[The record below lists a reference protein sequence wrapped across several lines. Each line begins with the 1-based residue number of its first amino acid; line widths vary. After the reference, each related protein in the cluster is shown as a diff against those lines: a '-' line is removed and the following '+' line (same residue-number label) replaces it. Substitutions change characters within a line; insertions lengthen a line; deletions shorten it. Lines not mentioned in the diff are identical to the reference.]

1 MQMFENLDVKI
12 EGKAYGIKVTQ
23 QGFFRNNLGKVKCAV
38 CPVCGYTELYIDPEK
53 LKQLND

>member
-1 MQMFENLDVKI
+1 MFENLDVKI

-23 QGFFRNNLGKVKCAV
+23 QGFFRDNLGKVKCAV